1 MAPIFITIFEGI
13 FYISSP
19 YEYVIVVS
27 PKQVLEFGGRYVSA
41 CG

>member
-19 YEYVIVVS
+19 YEYVNFVS
-27 PKQVLEFGGRYVSA
+27 PKQVLEFCGRSF
-41 CG
+41 